1 MQRRNR
7 KGNYNIN
14 YNITMT
20 NSKAQT
26 NRKKCLKIEK
36 RPILAPLSYAYI
48 QLQRVEIRRFYRKQN
63 QV

>member
-7 KGNYNIN
+7 KGN

-48 QLQRVEIRRFYRKQN
+48 QLQRVEIHRFYRKQN